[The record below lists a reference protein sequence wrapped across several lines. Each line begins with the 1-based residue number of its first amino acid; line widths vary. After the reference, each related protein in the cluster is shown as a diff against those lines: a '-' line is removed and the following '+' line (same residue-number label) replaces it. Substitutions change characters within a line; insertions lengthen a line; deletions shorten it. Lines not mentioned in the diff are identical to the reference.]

1 MRVVIIIIMIGVS
14 ILPALAYQS
23 GQPASSSTTQTKAS
37 ESQSTSAAVKAGEIM
52 QAQDKVYRVKVEA
65 FPPDKPQSPGIVA
78 ICALFVSVLSL
89 GTSLYFSW
97 AARDHNRRSV
107 KPLPYIQQPDYENRL
122 AVIAQNHGTGPLIL
136 RRAEATS
143 PDGSRG
149 HLIDLIPNPPSG
161 KSFTT
166 YTKVEQVR
174 AIRPGD
180 EVVLIEIAIDL
191 RNKAEVTYRDEL
203 RRALG
208 QMTLT
213 LEYTDMYESRFE
225 PYSRTMSWFLRH
237 FKPTPSGA

>member
-1 MRVVIIIIMIGVS
+1 MRVAIVITIIGVAT
-14 ILPALAYQS
+14 LPALAYQS
-23 GQPASSSTTQTKAS
+23 SKGPNSSSQSITQS
-37 ESQSTSAAVKAGEIM
+37 VKADESM
-52 QAQDKVYRVKVEA
+52 QTPDKVYRVKVEA
-65 FPPDKPQSPGIVA
+65 LPPDKPQSPGIVA

-107 KPLPYIQQPDYENRL
+107 KPLPYIQQPDYENHL

-136 RRAEATS
+136 RRAQAIS
-143 PDGSRG
+143 PDGTRG
-149 HLIDLIPNPPSG
+149 HLIDLIPRPPSG
-161 KSFTT
+161 KYFTT

-180 EVVLIEIAIDL
+180 EVVLMEIEIDS
-191 RNKAEVTYRDEL
+191 RNKAEITYRDTL

-213 LEYTDMYESRFE
+213 LEYTDMYGTRFE

>member
-1 MRVVIIIIMIGVS
+1 MRGAIVITIIALSV
-14 ILPALAYQS
+14 LPVQAYQS
-23 GQPASSSTTQTKAS
+23 GKGANGSKAAETSDDKSITQAAKAD
-37 ESQSTSAAVKAGEIM
+37 EVV
-52 QAQDKVYRVKVEA
+52 QAQDKVYRVKLEEL
-65 FPPDKPQSPGIVA
+65 PSDKPQSPGIVA

-143 PDGSRG
+143 PDGTRG
-149 HLIDLIPNPPSG
+149 HLIDLIPKPPSG
-161 KSFTT
+161 KYFTT

-180 EVVLIEIAIDL
+180 EVVLMEIGIDS
-191 RNKAEVTYRDEL
+191 RNKAEITYRDEL

-213 LEYTDMYESRFE
+213 LEYTDMYGTRFE
-225 PYSRTMSWFLRH
+225 TYSRTMSWFLRH

>member
-1 MRVVIIIIMIGVS
+1 MRVLILITVIGVT
-14 ILPALAYQS
+14 ILPALAYES
-23 GQPASSSTTQTKAS
+23 GKGANSDG
-37 ESQSTSAAVKAGEIM
+37 QSTIQTAKADEIM
-52 QAQDKVYRVKVEA
+52 QGPDKVYRVRVEA
-65 FPPDKPQSPGIVA
+65 LPPDKPQSPGIVA
-78 ICALFVSVLSL
+78 VCALFVSVLSL

-107 KPLPYIQQPDYENRL
+107 RPLPYIQQPDYETRL

-143 PDGSRG
+143 ADGRRG

-161 KSFTT
+161 KYFTS

-180 EVVLIEIAIDL
+180 EVVLMEIGIDL

-213 LEYTDMYESRFE
+213 LEYTDMYETHFE
-225 PYSRTMSWFLRH
+225 PYSRTMNWFLRH
-237 FKPTPSGA
+237 FKTTPSGA